1 MLYIL
6 LQLFRELHHQHSA
19 FGNSFPRD
27 EHKDWNYPYPDHD
40 PCWCIHTV
48 RTWCTWR
55 WYHPVQ
61 RIAKKA
67 RIDSIRLILKCCSWW
82 ERKVWERVRCWEWGW
97 CDVTHTVHTVHYATH
112 GKIYRTIVI
121 WERYFDLPTHTGRR
135 YFPWCASNVYHVHV
149 LIFLSFPVCCPALP
163 FTPSL

>member
-1 MLYIL
+1 MLCYLSHSPTSI
-6 LQLFRELHHQHSA
+6 QHLVIPFHATSIKIETT
-19 FGNSFPRD
+19 RTRTMI
-27 EHKDWNYPYPDHD
+27 HD
-40 PCWCIHTV
+40 WCIHTV

-55 WYHPVQ
+55 RYHPVQ

-97 CDVTHTVHTVHYATH
+97 CDVTHTVHYATH